1 MRIIRYIVCKALDIS
16 LGAQVSTIN
25 VVSYCFYYYSCKSF
39 VDYLPWAP
47 YCAGTRDREMKGE
60 DLVPA
65 FKKLTVYTEFLKL
78 AHEIH
83 LNSFLKLSIH
93 LSQNVW
99 VCVIWTSG
107 CFQVVQLCGLNWEPL
122 VQSSSWQM
130 FFGKAQRVS
139 TLWAMRSVETPELCG
154 WSTKAA
160 IDGVNGHDCVPMKLY
175 LQKQKAG
182 HSLLIPDVDYWS

>member
-1 MRIIRYIVCKALDIS
+1 MCN
-16 LGAQVSTIN
+16 TWN
-25 VVSYCFYYYSCKSF
+25 VVSYCFYYYACKSF

-47 YCAGTRDREMKGE
+47 YCAGTRDREMKAE

-65 FKKLTVYTEFLKL
+65 FKELTVYSRIPQTCTWDSPKQL
-78 AHEIH
+78 
-83 LNSFLKLSIH
+83 LKLSIH

-99 VCVIWTSG
+99 VCVIWTSA

-130 FFGKAQRVS
+130 FFWKGSESQYFVGHA
-139 TLWAMRSVETPELCG
+139 LSVETPELCG